1 MALERVLIPLDGSP
15 LADGILTHVRRLLT
29 RADAQVDFLHIHDG
43 RPAAA
48 SAGRQH
54 LEALAGSLEAEGRR
68 AAVHVLQGDPAEEI
82 VRAAEA
88 LDVGMIAMATHGRS
102 GVSRVLR
109 GSVAEQV
116 LRTSA
121 RPLFMANPL
130 ALAPEWGPRRF
141 NRILVPLAGSAAAAE
156 ILPLVGLVARCLQSE
171 VLLLRVEHALGLN
184 RLETEPIAGGVT
196 AFQPLSAVRA
206 SLVPLQRALQAQG
219 LQVRILASYGSEAD
233 EILHAAELEDVDL
246 VAMSTHGRSGV
257 ARWFRGSVTE
267 EVLRRCST
275 PLLVRRPGVTSSPL
289 GRPTPSVGAG
299 VSCAKSDG
307 SPALIGRP
315 ATSIS
320 RSGRAAG
327 KE

>member
-43 RPAAA
+43 RPAAI

-54 LEALAGSLEAEGRR
+54 LQALAGSLEAEGRR
-68 AAVHVLQGDPAEEI
+68 AAVHVRQGDPAEEI

-141 NRILVPLAGSAAAAE
+141 SRILVPLDGTKAAAG
-156 ILPLVGLVARCLQSE
+156 ILPLVALVARCFQSE

-184 RLETEPIAGGVT
+184 GLETEPNAPGVT
-196 AFQPLSAVRA
+196 AFQPLSPVRA
-206 SLVPLQRALQAQG
+206 SLVPLQRSLQAQG
-219 LQVRILASYGSEAD
+219 LQVRILATYGSEAN
-233 EILHAAELEDVDL
+233 EILHAAEFEDVDL

-267 EVLRRCST
+267 EVLRQCST
-275 PLLVRRPGVTSSPL
+275 PLLVRRLGVTSSRL
-289 GRPTPSVGAG
+289 GRAASSVGAG
-299 VSCAKSDG
+299 VF
-307 SPALIGRP
+307 
-315 ATSIS
+315 
-320 RSGRAAG
+320 
-327 KE
+327 